1 MLQSFQYQ
9 CLLSWQKKSLEAQI
23 FSYKARES
31 LWPPFTKRV
40 RFDSAGSRLRPSA
53 SIWAHL
59 RPSIGFALFLLWTF
73 RLHEYLG
80 FIWHI
85 KGTTWHNSK
94 CKRTWQQRLRRQ
106 LRVQGKSESFFSAGA
121 SSVAF
126 CRYQPEWKSVRLAQ
140 VCARIQGPSCLVCL
154 QLPCGLCL
162 CSSILSFQVLPIF
175 TLSVQHHMSSF
186 AQTQAAWI
194 LSRWACWECCGWT
207 VSDSAVW
214 NSHVLKFGHV

>member
-1 MLQSFQYQ
+1 MVNYIQLLPSNNVWMLQSFQYQ

-40 RFDSAGSRLRPSA
+40 RFD
-53 SIWAHL
+53 WARSHL

-94 CKRTWQQRLRRQ
+94 CKRTWQQPLRRQ

-140 VCARIQGPSCLVCL
+140 KVGQGSK
-154 QLPCGLCL
+154 GL
-162 CSSILSFQVLPIF
+162 
-175 TLSVQHHMSSF
+175 
-186 AQTQAAWI
+186 AA
-194 LSRWACWECCGWT
+194 
-207 VSDSAVW
+207 
-214 NSHVLKFGHV
+214 